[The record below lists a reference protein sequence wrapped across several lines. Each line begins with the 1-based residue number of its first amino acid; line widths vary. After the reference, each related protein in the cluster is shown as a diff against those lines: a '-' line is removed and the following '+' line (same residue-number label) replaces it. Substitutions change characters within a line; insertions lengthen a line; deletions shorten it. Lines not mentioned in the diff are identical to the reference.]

1 MYSLLLGVHSWL
13 RWVVL
18 AACLLA
24 LIRAIMGV
32 SRGRRWTKAD
42 ASSGLWLTASLDLQ
56 TLIGLVLYGVL
67 SPVTAEAFNDFGAA
81 MRNPQ
86 LRFFAVE
93 HLTGMIAAVAL
104 AHIGRVRIRRAVND
118 AAKHRTALVFFGLA
132 LVAMVLSIPWPGLT
146 SGRVLFRGLGF

>member
-1 MYSLLLGVHSWL
+1 MYSLLLGVHSWV

-24 LIRAIMGV
+24 LFRAVAGV
-32 SRGRRWTKAD
+32 SGGRPWTKAD
-42 ASSGLWLTASLDLQ
+42 ANAGLWLTGSLDLQ
-56 TLIGLVLYGVL
+56 LLIGLLLYAVL

-104 AHIGRVRIRRAVND
+104 AHVGRVRIRRAIDD
-118 AAKHRTALVFFGLA
+118 AAKHRTALLFFGLA
-132 LVAMVLSIPWPGLT
+132 LLAMVLSIPWPGLV
-146 SGRVLFRGLGF
+146 SGRVLFRGLGI

>member
-1 MYSLLLGVHSWL
+1 MYSLLLGVHSWV

-24 LIRAIMGV
+24 LFRAITGV
-32 SRGRRWTKAD
+32 SGGRPWTKAD
-42 ASSGLWLTASLDLQ
+42 ASAGLWLTGSLDLQ
-56 TLIGLVLYGVL
+56 LLIGLLLYAVL

-104 AHIGRVRIRRAVND
+104 AHVGRVRIRRAVND
-118 AAKHRTALVFFGLA
+118 AAKHRTALLFFGLA
-132 LVAMVLSIPWPGLT
+132 LLAMVLSIPWPGLI
-146 SGRVLFRGLGF
+146 SGRVLFRGLGI